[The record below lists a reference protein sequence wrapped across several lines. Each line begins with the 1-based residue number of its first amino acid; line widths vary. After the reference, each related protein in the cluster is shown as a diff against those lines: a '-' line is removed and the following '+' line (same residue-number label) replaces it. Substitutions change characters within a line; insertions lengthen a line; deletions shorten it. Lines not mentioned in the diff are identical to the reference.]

1 MLNWNR
7 SRSFK
12 YSGHTLSVYE
22 TQEIDVNYSLT
33 NFIIVELYDD
43 GSAKIAIQIFTITT
57 IPSGCVKKISSAMFT
72 KHLWEDRRMKL

>member
-1 MLNWNR
+1 MLNWNK

-12 YSGHTLSVYE
+12 YSGHNLSVYE

-43 GSAKIAIQIFTITT
+43 GSAKIAYYDRDTDLYDYSHTQWM
-57 IPSGCVKKISSAMFT
+57 CK
-72 KHLWEDRRMKL
+72 EDIERYVYETFMGR

>member
-12 YSGHTLSVYE
+12 YSGYTLSVYE
-22 TQEIDVNYSLT
+22 TQEIDVIYSRT

-43 GSAKIAIQIFTITT
+43 GSAKIAYYDRDTDLYDYDHTQWM
-57 IPSGCVKKISSAMFT
+57 CK
-72 KHLWEDRRMKL
+72 EDIELYVYETFMGR